1 MTTLVQGGNDFKA
14 NGAPATLGNFGT
26 QAKPSEAEE
35 RVANSVNPAGGGV
48 AVWIGASAR
57 GQVVDARQDFK
68 GGGWQL
74 AELAAPISGTIG
86 PGPPVLGASSQG
98 DALIA
103 FAQGPPGQ
111 LQVMAT
117 AAKSPPG
124 QFIATTPIGWV
135 SGGSATVSWE
145 VPEEAFGSTSY
156 AVLVDGRVRLHGLT
170 GLSARL
176 DSRGLGDGIHHVQV
190 LATDSL
196 GQQTMTQ
203 PAELKVDA
211 NPPEVSVR
219 RLGGHRVL
227 VRVFDRASGAVA
239 GRTWIAFGDG
249 ARATHRLRARHTYG
263 RSGRYV
269 IVVRSRDRVGH
280 WLLAHIRVQVG

>member
-1 MTTLVQGGNDFKA
+1 MQGGNDFKA
-14 NGAPATLGNFGT
+14 SIAPATLGNFGT
-26 QAKPSEAEE
+26 GAQPSEAEE

-48 AVWIGASAR
+48 AVWLGANTT
-57 GQVVDARQDFK
+57 GPVVDARQDFK

-74 AELAAPISGTIG
+74 AELAAPISGSIG

-103 FAQGPPGQ
+103 FGQGPPGQ
-111 LQVMAT
+111 QQVMASV
-117 AAKSPPG
+117 AKSPPG

-135 SGGSATVSWE
+135 SGGAATVSWE
-145 VPEEAFGSTSY
+145 VPAEAFGTTSY
-156 AVLVDGRVRLHGLT
+156 AVLVDGRVRVRGLT
-170 GLSARL
+170 GLSERL

-203 PAELKVDA
+203 PAELQVDA

-227 VRVFDRASGAVA
+227 VGVFDRASGAVA

-249 ARATHRLRARHTYG
+249 ARATHRLRARHAYA
-263 RSGRYV
+263 RPGRYV

-280 WLLAHIRVQVG
+280 WLLAHIRVQVR